1 MQPTVSGMQRR
12 NLGRYIPSSEKQYS
26 CRKIRSWE
34 DAKRPIMKHSL
45 PLIFLHGI
53 CVSRKDFTSSK
64 EQNHV
69 ACFSQMFY
77 SIHMKGILHIY
88 HYEMICFFQK
98 VLHVLLHVFQSNGS
112 LPCAGSFVHTCI
124 LK

>member
-1 MQPTVSGMQRR
+1 MQATVSGMQRR

-26 CRKIRSWE
+26 CRKIHSWE
-34 DAKRPIMKHSL
+34 DAIRPIMKHSL

-64 EQNHV
+64 EQNNV

-77 SIHMKGILHIY
+77 SHERHIA
-88 HYEMICFFQK
+88 HIP
-98 VLHVLLHVFQSNGS
+98 L
-112 LPCAGSFVHTCI
+112 
-124 LK
+124 